1 MDESEIRMM
10 AIYLN
15 AFPLKL
21 PDKELSACV
30 IPFTQELLNT
40 LRTEYQSTH
49 VFRRQGD
56 SILIFSQ
63 DGQYPVTGKTETIN
77 LKDSF
82 GASCFLVKVGLIRYL
97 TGLKR
102 RPIGFNPIELL
113 STKPEDNL
121 LATVI
126 KEAFPFQ
133 IYVKYTLDTRIIRG
147 KPCLIIDC
155 STRRTVSENCLYFLS
170 KGFDLK
176 DRCVVAEQE
185 DGFRK
190 LLGYIT
196 EIDGESLHVVLPDG
210 RTEAIQGKDAYLE
223 ASRKNFDDYV
233 SQMYGRQKDAITEKL
248 RETVS
253 SFNRGENKKS
263 RIDAL
268 KKYFQSKGIVLIDG
282 TRIEIEDAENIQ
294 NECGQMDKPVF
305 VFNDNGEANWA
316 EKGLSQYGPY
326 T

>member
-1 MDESEIRMM
+1 M

-21 PDKELSACV
+21 PDKELSSCV

-40 LRTEYQSTH
+40 LRNEYKSTH

-63 DGQYPVTGKTETIN
+63 DGKYPVTGKTETIN

-102 RPIGFNPIELL
+102 RPTGFSPIELL

-126 KEAFPFQ
+126 EETFPFQ

-155 STRRTVSENCLYFLS
+155 STRKTVSENCLYFLS

-190 LLGYIT
+190 LVHAM
-196 EIDGESLHVVLPDG
+196 SL
-210 RTEAIQGKDAYLE
+210 
-223 ASRKNFDDYV
+223 
-233 SQMYGRQKDAITEKL
+233 
-248 RETVS
+248 
-253 SFNRGENKKS
+253 
-263 RIDAL
+263 
-268 KKYFQSKGIVLIDG
+268 
-282 TRIEIEDAENIQ
+282 
-294 NECGQMDKPVF
+294 
-305 VFNDNGEANWA
+305 
-316 EKGLSQYGPY
+316 
-326 T
+326 